1 MGPIRVCSAASPL
14 ACSSRAIKSG
24 VGWPGAGIRALAAE
38 CSRGV
43 RRGLPSPTPTPT
55 CSGASRACASPLH
68 TLIDAKRSWAARLQ
82 TPHLLR
88 FPPLP
93 PPPNLHAAVHQNTP
107 PVDFR
112 SRANSQMN
120 SASPPHRPIPTSRST
135 RPPRA
140 AVVNSACAA
149 PSKRTRAATARA
161 ANLGVPSPAAAPS
174 FGCTVLGL
182 VLAVTAT
189 RAIHVEVDAVQL
201 GVTVHTDDP
210 PLHRINPLYVGCHSD
225 SGFTHQRG
233 RRADVRGA
241 AQPRAGERGALL

>member
-1 MGPIRVCSAASPL
+1 MCVDSTDPFSNNAPRSTSVHARPPQNSL
-14 ACSSRAIKSG
+14 
-24 VGWPGAGIRALAAE
+24 WP
-38 CSRGV
+38 
-43 RRGLPSPTPTPT
+43 P
-55 CSGASRACASPLH
+55 
-68 TLIDAKRSWAARLQ
+68 
-82 TPHLLR
+82 
-88 FPPLP
+88 
-93 PPPNLHAAVHQNTP
+93 QNNTWW
-107 PVDFR
+107 
-112 SRANSQMN
+112 
-120 SASPPHRPIPTSRST
+120 PPHRPIPTSRST

>member
-1 MGPIRVCSAASPL
+1 
-14 ACSSRAIKSG
+14 
-24 VGWPGAGIRALAAE
+24 
-38 CSRGV
+38 
-43 RRGLPSPTPTPT
+43 
-55 CSGASRACASPLH
+55 
-68 TLIDAKRSWAARLQ
+68 
-82 TPHLLR
+82 
-88 FPPLP
+88 
-93 PPPNLHAAVHQNTP
+93 
-107 PVDFR
+107 
-112 SRANSQMN
+112 
-120 SASPPHRPIPTSRST
+120 
-135 RPPRA
+135 
-140 AVVNSACAA
+140 VNSACAA